1 MSTDIAR
8 LFNINTNFTKAELN
22 YAYNIKINEI
32 HQMHITAADKQV
44 LLNYYTTIYNKSL
57 YTNNFGNNNFGNTNF
72 GNTNFG
78 NTNFKSQSYSY
89 SNQTNGDGTNI
100 VRELKNINDNGNIKT
115 IQVSYKIDKYGN
127 KIII

>member
-8 LFNINTNFTKAELN
+8 LFNINPNFTKAELN
-22 YAYNIKINEI
+22 YAYNMKINEI
-32 HQMHITAADKQV
+32 QQMHITAADKQV
-44 LLNYYTTIYNKSL
+44 LLNYYTTVYNKNL
-57 YTNNFGNNNFGNTNF
+57 YTNNFNF

-100 VRELKNINDNGNIKT
+100 IHELKNINDNGNIKT